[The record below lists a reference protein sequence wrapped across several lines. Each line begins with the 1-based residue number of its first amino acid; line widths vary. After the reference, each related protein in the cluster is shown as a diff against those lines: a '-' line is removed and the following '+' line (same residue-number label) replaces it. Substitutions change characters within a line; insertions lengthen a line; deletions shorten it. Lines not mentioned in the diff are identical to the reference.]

1 MSAAHDSD
9 ATILPLG
16 SRAVLVRFGEALSA
30 EANERAIAFA
40 ASLDSEM
47 PDGVEEVAPGL
58 VSVLLRIRGGTDFW
72 RLSGQLRLRL
82 GSPAALAPGAVHEIA
97 VSFDGE
103 DLAQVARLTGL
114 TRAEFVARHNSAP
127 LRVLATGFAPG
138 FVYCGFHAA
147 PLIVPRREQVR
158 PHVPAGTILF
168 AAGQTAVAATSI
180 RSGWHVIGATSFR
193 NFDPDMAPPTR
204 LAAGDTVRFVE
215 RS

>member
-1 MSAAHDSD
+1 MSAVHDSD

-158 PHVPAGTILF
+158 PNVPAGTILF

-180 RSGWHVIGATSFR
+180 RTGWHVIGTTSFR